1 MARPVVTE
9 SLEGRRLFNIT
20 VMDFIGSV
28 ATGSRYEYDVYA
40 GSTLQSK
47 EVQEVMG
54 ASTFNGHSATRIKS
68 VFTGVSTPSTDEKD
82 QYLTVSPSLGALVYG
97 SVETYTD
104 GSYSQRTTTTN
115 DPYEVES
122 PFSLEAGKTYKYVY
136 TEDVET
142 VTGDAK
148 SLTTLQITR
157 HVTLESDS
165 TVKLTTPAG
174 TFNVYVLDV
183 KESSSE
189 GTELVQDYLA
199 PGIGLVKSQT
209 PDQTVV
215 LTNFSVAGTAAR
227 GLG

>member
-1 MARPVVTE
+1 MPSPTFTE
-9 SLEGRRLFNIT
+9 SLEARRLFNIT

-28 ATGSRYEYDVYA
+28 VTGSKYEYDVYA

-54 ASTFNGHSATRIKS
+54 ASTFDGQSATRIKS
-68 VFTGVSTPSTDEKD
+68 VFIGVSTPTMSVKN
-82 QYLTVSPSLGALVYG
+82 QYLTVNGSGALVYG
-97 SVETYTD
+97 SVLTTTD
-104 GSYSQRTTTTN
+104 GSYSQKVTTTN
-115 DPYEVES
+115 DPYEIES

-148 SLTTLQITR
+148 SLATLQITR
-157 HVTLESDS
+157 HVTLESD
-165 TVKLTTPAG
+165 TTEKLTTPAG